1 MSMRTFIHVEPNLLT
16 AVVTGKF
23 LLKEAQTSFIEVLE
37 AIAQHRL
44 NKVLFDGRELIGRP
58 QTMER
63 FYYSKFAAN
72 SLKAYM
78 PRGVAQT
85 TAFAYVLTPA
95 VLDPHRFGET
105 VAVNRG
111 MNVKVFD
118 NVEEAYEWLKVKPAR
133 HTQRNSA

>member
-1 MSMRTFIHVEPNLLT
+1 MSMRTMIRVEPDLLI
-16 AVVTGKF
+16 ARVTGKF
-23 LLKEAQTSFIEVLE
+23 LLTEAQQSFVEVLE
-37 AIAQHRL
+37 AIASHRVH
-44 NKVLFDGRELIGRP
+44 KVMFDGREMIGRP

-85 TAFAYVLTPA
+85 TAFAYVLTQA

-111 MNVKVFD
+111 MNVRAFD
-118 NVEEAYEWLKVKPAR
+118 NLDEAYEWLKVRPAR
-133 HTQRNSA
+133 HPSHAPG

>member
-63 FYYSKFAAN
+63 FYYSKFEIGRAH
-72 SLKAYM
+72 
-78 PRGVAQT
+78 V
-85 TAFAYVLTPA
+85 
-95 VLDPHRFGET
+95 
-105 VAVNRG
+105 
-111 MNVKVFD
+111 
-118 NVEEAYEWLKVKPAR
+118 
-133 HTQRNSA
+133 